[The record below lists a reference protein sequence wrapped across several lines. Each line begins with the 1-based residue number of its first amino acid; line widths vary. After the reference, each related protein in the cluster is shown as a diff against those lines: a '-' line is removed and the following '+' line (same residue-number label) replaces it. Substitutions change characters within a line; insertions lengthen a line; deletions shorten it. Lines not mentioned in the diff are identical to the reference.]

1 MSVFEYR
8 TFDDIDFLLKRDWF
22 LDNEGIMDL
31 LWTADQPTYDRI
43 VDNRKA
49 YSQRIRLL
57 LAPVEYLPVPRKVTL
72 CVSPT
77 SLQKSDDAQ

>member
-8 TFDDIDFLLKRDWF
+8 TFEDIDFLLKRDWF

-43 VDNRKA
+43 VENRKE
-49 YSQRIRLL
+49 YSQRIRVL
-57 LAPVEYLPVPRKVTL
+57 LAPMDNMPTPRKVSL
-72 CVSPT
+72 SVSLTP
-77 SLQKSDDAQ
+77 SRKSDDAQ